1 MSEHNTTDMPDK
13 GRLQIQV
20 TSEVTALPISD
31 AVVRISYTGVPDSQ
45 LEELRTDSSGQT
57 ETIELET
64 PPLEYSLNP
73 AIESQPYS
81 EYTLPAMSLSA
92 LQALNFCLQLLPFR
106 TYHFAPLTPD
116 SPPKKSLLSPPTRC
130 TASILQK
137 SRRKRSNQSVKRA
150 KSF

>member
-64 PPLEYSLNP
+64 PPLEYLSL
-73 AIESQPYS
+73 IHIW
-81 EYTLPAMSLSA
+81 L
-92 LQALNFCLQLLPFR
+92 FC
-106 TYHFAPLTPD
+106 
-116 SPPKKSLLSPPTRC
+116 
-130 TASILQK
+130 
-137 SRRKRSNQSVKRA
+137 
-150 KSF
+150 SFPMT